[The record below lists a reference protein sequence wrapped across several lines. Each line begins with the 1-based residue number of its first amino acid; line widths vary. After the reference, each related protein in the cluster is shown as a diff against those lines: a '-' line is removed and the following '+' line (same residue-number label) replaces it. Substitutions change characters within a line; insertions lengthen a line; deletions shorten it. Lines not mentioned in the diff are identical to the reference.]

1 MQELKDKV
9 AVVTGASR
17 GLGEAMAVGFA
28 RAGATVVLGARTAAD
43 LDRVAER
50 CREAGATDVEV
61 LVTDV
66 AVEDDVERL
75 AQTAVDRFGRLDV
88 FVANAAT
95 SYGMLTDKRYTD
107 LPSYDLDIVE
117 TMFRVNAIGMWLCM
131 KAALPRMAQGGS
143 FIAIGSETGKMARAG
158 SGVYA
163 VTKATVDVFV
173 AIASG
178 EMAEQGVRVNT
189 LMPGG
194 MVDTQLFGPNGMPEY
209 LKALPVSTTDTDIIV
224 PAAVWL
230 ASDDSADITGA
241 ALSGREFNSVGADG
255 IRARLTAAQTTPPM
269 PTSGTV

>member
-1 MQELKDKV
+1 MGVLDGRT

-28 RAGATVVLGARTAAD
+28 REGASVVLGARTVDD
-43 LDRVAER
+43 LERVATR
-50 CREAGATDVEV
+50 CREAGGTALAVATDVGVES
-61 LVTDV
+61 DV
-66 AVEDDVERL
+66 AALVD
-75 AQTAVDRFGRLDV
+75 TAIDTYGRLDV

-117 TMFRVNAIGMWLCM
+117 TMFRVNVIGMWLCM
-131 KAALPRMAQGGS
+131 KYALPRLTEGGS
-143 FIAIGSETGKMARAG
+143 FIAVGSETGRMARAG

-163 VTKATVDVFV
+163 VTKSTTDIFMT
-173 AIASG
+173 IAAA
-178 EMAEQGVRVNT
+178 EMAEKGVRVN
-189 LMPGG
+189 LLSPGG

-209 LKALPVSTTDTDIIV
+209 LKSLPISTTDTDIIV

-230 ASDDSADITGA
+230 ASDDSVGVNGII
-241 ALSGREFNSVGADG
+241 LSGREFNSVGAEG
-255 IRARLTAAQTTPPM
+255 VRARIAAAEAKPPM